1 MSLTEIKSPTL
12 IESQIKKTNFIY
24 GVLCIIGASLIN
36 FVYPSMFS
44 FNTFAVYQ
52 TSYIKHHGGDADITY
67 TMFYYPVL
75 LLFQSIFGLIAGII
89 FSKIGVHWTNL
100 LGTFLFVFAGFIMY
114 ISTRFYLDMISSAI
128 FGIAIAIL
136 MFPST
141 TNAYKY
147 FMDHIGL
154 VNGIVETAIS
164 LGSTFYSF
172 IGEKVI
178 NPDEIQGDPEDNLY
192 KKEIAEK
199 VKIFI
204 LIQIFSSIGVFI
216 IEEIMTKTYE
226 ENFDEEFSMKFLFR
240 IDEIK
245 SLLCKKNNVTK
256 RDIENENIE
265 HSENDYKERKVIVE
279 NINNSNSFQN
289 IKVPKTRKEKIKLAL
304 KSWKFWRYNLIS
316 LSQSPI
322 SDMVFAMYRCLGEYY
337 RVNQT
342 ALQLIGTLIF
352 IIEFILSFVFGVLCD
367 YVNYKI
373 LLCFTN
379 MIGTIVGIT
388 Y

>member
-1 MSLTEIKSPTL
+1 
-12 IESQIKKTNFIY
+12 
-24 GVLCIIGASLIN
+24 
-36 FVYPSMFS
+36 
-44 FNTFAVYQ
+44 
-52 TSYIKHHGGDADITY
+52 
-67 TMFYYPVL
+67 
-75 LLFQSIFGLIAGII
+75 
-89 FSKIGVHWTNL
+89 
-100 LGTFLFVFAGFIMY
+100 MY

-373 LLCFTN
+373 LLYFTN